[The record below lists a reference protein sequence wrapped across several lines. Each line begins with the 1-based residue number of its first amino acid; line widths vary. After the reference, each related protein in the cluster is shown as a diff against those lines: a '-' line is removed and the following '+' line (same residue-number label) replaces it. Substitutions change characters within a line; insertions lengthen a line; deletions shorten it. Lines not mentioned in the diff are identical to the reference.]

1 MDLGTSPD
9 ELAGDQAAMSSLK
22 EVVPVTNAPNDLV
35 IADKAG
41 YALNDRFIQHRMN
54 LISGNDQ
61 TSRRLPAFGLF
72 VPGSRPNT
80 LDHRKSIEERGIM
93 RSSARQ

>member
-1 MDLGTSPD
+1 METVDMDMGASPD
-9 ELAGDQAAMSSLK
+9 ELAGDHAAMSSLK

-41 YALNDRFIQHRMN
+41 YALNDRRFIQHRMN

-61 TSRRLPAFGLF
+61 TSSRLPAFSLF
-72 VPGSRPNT
+72 VPEAVQIP
-80 LDHRKSIEERGIM
+80 
-93 RSSARQ
+93 